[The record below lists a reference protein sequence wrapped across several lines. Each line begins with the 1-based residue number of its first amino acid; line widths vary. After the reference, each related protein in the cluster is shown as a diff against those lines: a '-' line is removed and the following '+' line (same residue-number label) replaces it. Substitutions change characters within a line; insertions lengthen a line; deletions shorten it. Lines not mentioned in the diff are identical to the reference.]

1 MTVTFDDD
9 PEIVVGGDDLPDP
22 SPPPPVAVAVATPIG
37 GNNNNTTTT
46 SSQQATIS
54 LLGVYTHQKGIFFL
68 LAGIS
73 AIPIPRRHMAVN
85 IVAREQGYKDM

>member
-1 MTVTFDDD
+1 MLLLELLFKSISFTL
-9 PEIVVGGDDLPDP
+9 VGKLVGF
-22 SPPPPVAVAVATPIG
+22 
-37 GNNNNTTTT
+37 GNNDGRYLLVVFN
-46 SSQQATIS
+46 
-54 LLGVYTHQKGIFFL
+54 LGVYTHQKGIFFL